1 MVKIVTV
8 IQENLFLY
16 IYAANK
22 INEFLFQG
30 GTCVIK
36 PRGLNIVW
44 GNDERYWKI
53 PKETDGDKP
62 VELLQV
68 SWLEVTGSVDGLRP
82 GKYKLTFDVKLT
94 ADAFGWKDIQ
104 VFLMAKVGKKGKYK
118 WARVKLDQGLN
129 TDKVSIPADT
139 QKLKIEVPNDT
150 TDNTLHFGLYEVWS
164 GKWKG
169 GLEIYNAKVTA
180 ITEA

>member
-1 MVKIVTV
+1 MAMTKPH
-8 IQENLFLY
+8 
-16 IYAANK
+16 YAADKNSVSK
-22 INEFLFQG
+22 DEQG
-30 GTCVIK
+30 GTWVIK

-53 PKETDGDKP
+53 PEKTDVNKP

-68 SWLEVTGSVDGLRP
+68 SWLEVTGSVDGLTP

-129 TDKVSIPADT
+129 TDIVSIPADT
-139 QKLKIEVPNDT
+139 QKLKIEVPNDP
-150 TDNTLHFGLYEVWS
+150 TDKTLHFGLYEVWS

-180 ITEA
+180 ISEA

>member
-1 MVKIVTV
+1 MYHIVV
-8 IQENLFLY
+8 SS
-16 IYAANK
+16 
-22 INEFLFQG
+22 
-30 GTCVIK
+30 C
-36 PRGLNIVW
+36 R
-44 GNDERYWKI
+44 
-53 PKETDGDKP
+53 TDGEKP

-68 SWLEVTGSVDGLRP
+68 SWLEVTGSVEGLRP
-82 GKYKLTFDVKLT
+82 KKGYNLTFEVKLT

-118 WARVKLDQGLN
+118 WKKVKLEQG
-129 TDKVSIPADT
+129 
-139 QKLKIEVPNDT
+139 QKIESPDGKQLLSIDVPNDT
-150 TDNTLHFGLYEVWS
+150 TDMNTLHFGLYEVWS